1 MQSVYSIFTLKK
13 RIILTKNQIVKLS
26 KLSESE
32 LIKIA
37 DIISLKRKNR
47 VTDIELESFLKNEI
61 DLRNCQKINLSDFKK
76 EVADK
81 LNSSRGSNHFVEY
94 GIYKS
99 NYEDHILD
107 IGNNKILNLDLS
119 NIDNIFLY
127 DSMIIGCVG
136 KKSEKFIVDEIILP
150 GCDIHLQKINFL
162 FGNEN
167 KIKELFL
174 EKNQKI
180 FENYEILLM
189 SNEKKIMLKTINQ
202 NKNIEFN
209 KSLNNSFI
217 INYKNIKILVIKQ
230 NLENF
235 KKKGQFFTK
244 NENLKEND
252 FYEIFYKSIIS
263 QFENVNI
270 FLSLQDEIVSNAFM
284 IENKLIVNLNQY
296 DVFDLEQFSI
306 L

>member
-209 KSLNNSFI
+209 KYLNNSFI